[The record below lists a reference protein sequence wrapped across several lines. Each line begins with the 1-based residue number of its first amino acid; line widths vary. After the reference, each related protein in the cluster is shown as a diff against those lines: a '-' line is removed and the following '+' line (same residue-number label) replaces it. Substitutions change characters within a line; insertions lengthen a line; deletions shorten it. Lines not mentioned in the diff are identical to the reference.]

1 MKKKIKVGQVEY
13 TIIYQE
19 KIELII
25 MLRDTIIANSLLEN
39 DATIIHN
46 YINELLE
53 LLKQYKLDLTYGYG
67 YTSLLFMFE
76 FLNDNSCKMVY
87 KEMNKYIKKQI
98 LEIFNIP
105 MPLIDNGKFNIL
117 FDYFKG
123 LSGIFSYYIFFTSE
137 KELNEKIYHY
147 LIKCIKLTKFNFNN
161 VNISI
166 AHGLSSILLILSEYK
181 IKNNRTSDEDIQ
193 IIKKLYIYILNELNH
208 KCHKKNVLSVAWGNG
223 ELGMLY
229 ALLKVSKSYGFE
241 VSLKNY
247 EYILQQILNKT
258 HLESLDKL
266 NICYGGIGT
275 KLILDKIKDIDVHY
289 SYYINSFLNI
299 LKSYVPRVLYRDLN
313 LNVRN
318 FSIVDSQLAIEILK
332 NKDDKYDKKYLMYFM
347 L

>member
-1 MKKKIKVGQVEY
+1 M
-13 TIIYQE
+13 
-19 KIELII
+19 
-25 MLRDTIIANSLLEN
+25 
-39 DATIIHN
+39 
-46 YINELLE
+46 
-53 LLKQYKLDLTYGYG
+53 
-67 YTSLLFMFE
+67 
-76 FLNDNSCKMVY
+76 
-87 KEMNKYIKKQI
+87 
-98 LEIFNIP
+98 
-105 MPLIDNGKFNIL
+105 
-117 FDYFKG
+117 
-123 LSGIFSYYIFFTSE
+123 
-137 KELNEKIYHY
+137 
-147 LIKCIKLTKFNFNN
+147 TKFNFNN

-332 NKDDKYDKKYLMYFM
+332 NKDDKYDKRYLMYFM